1 MRILLVNTW
10 YYPNMKG
17 GAEQSVKL
25 LAENLYKNGNVVG
38 VLTAD
43 AIVENQNPEIIN
55 GVAVYR
61 VKSYIYEEPISLIQK
76 ITRKS
81 NDIKY
86 TKNSKKILDVLE
98 RYKPD
103 VIHSN
108 SLMGFST
115 YIWQLAKSLNI
126 PVIHTLRDYSLLSP
140 RGVYETSSQATFP
153 YNIFLKYYA
162 ERNKKASQDV
172 SYVTAP
178 SEFTLK
184 LHTKN
189 GYFSDISAECVVN
202 AVDVNLQF
210 VRKQIEKRKKNGKKK
225 KTLIFAGRLLEI
237 KGIKLLLD
245 AFSLIQDTNTNL
257 VICGE
262 GNLSKIVEAATQNDN
277 RIIYMGQLSQQEL
290 SIQYQKADVAV
301 FPSLWDEPFGRI
313 IIEANKYGL
322 PVVASNHG
330 GIPEIMNTI
339 GGGVV
344 FTLDTPECLSD
355 AISNVLLNN
364 TNIYFDNILSN
375 IEKYNILS
383 QIRSFET
390 IYLELKKRDRYEDKN
405 K

>member
-1 MRILLVNTW
+1 
-10 YYPNMKG
+10 MKG